1 MFMDHINFKKHPFQN
16 ALVRRLSP
24 YGLVLSEGE
33 LWKKHRVLISRG
45 FEYVQVDRL
54 LPRVMNISRTFVQ
67 SMQSSN
73 QKEIANVF
81 NFFKQAAGNI
91 ISLVYFQEDI
101 ASAEH
106 NIEGKSM
113 PVFLSDLIADLTN

>member
-1 MFMDHINFKKHPFQN
+1 MDHINFKKHPFQN

-91 ISLVYFQEDI
+91 ISLVYFQEDS
-101 ASAEH
+101 ASAGH